1 LGSIWSQAVSPQG
14 ELVAIVYGEMTKN
27 KIVICQVKDGKSRE
41 ITLPD
46 QPSRI
51 INSQ

>member
-1 LGSIWSQAVSPQG
+1 M
-14 ELVAIVYGEMTKN
+14 AIVYGEQTKN
-27 KIVICQVKDGKSRE
+27 KIVIYQVKDGKSKE

-51 INSQ
+51 INSK